1 MPKFLCEISHSLK
14 VNFLM
19 LTYHLDLTNLALFW
33 ASIPDKI
40 VNLGMLIISSKDVTL
55 KFSSLIS
62 ESYFMIVF
70 SFFFRDRDALFRNS
84 SYGSYHFYVKC
95 ILSVCIWCMY
105 LKIVLLISC
114 LQNLEAIFRYFKN
127 TYEYQNECF
136 QANLH

>member
-1 MPKFLCEISHSLK
+1 MIGKTNLVSIPNICYSHVCFNMPKFLCEISHSLK

-105 LKIVLLISC
+105 LKIVLLILLTKS
-114 LQNLEAIFRYFKN
+114 
-127 TYEYQNECF
+127 
-136 QANLH
+136 